1 MRPPAKGLTM
11 SEQENRQVVE
21 RLRALMAAGDLEAAE
36 QEMYEIEAEDF
47 VQYWP
52 QSGEIIR
59 GREASRAL
67 NKAYSANTG
76 MAPKMKTLR
85 LLGGPDVYTVEGT
98 IDYGDGT
105 PVSYV
110 GIFEFRDGK
119 LARATEYFANPF
131 EAPAWRAKFA
141 QQADYAAATA

>member
-1 MRPPAKGLTM
+1 MTHH
-11 SEQENRQVVE
+11 ENQQTLE
-21 RLRALMAAGDLEAAE
+21 RLRDLMAAGDLEAAE
-36 QEMYEIEAEDF
+36 QGMYEIEAEDF
-47 VQYWP
+47 IQYWP

-67 NKAYSANTG
+67 NRAYSSSTG
-76 MAPKMKTLR
+76 TAPRMKTLR
-85 LLGGPDVYTVEGT
+85 LLGGPDVYTIEGT

-119 LARATEYFANPF
+119 VVRATEYFANPF
-131 EAPAWRAKFA
+131 EAPAWRAKYA
-141 QQADYAAATA
+141 QQADYATATA